1 MIMPGRPSEQ
11 EEEYF
16 ARQEFERRKQALATR
31 AQSAI
36 GEAQKQEAAVA
47 QYRCPKCGAELIM
60 VSYKGIEIDKCSQC
74 QGIWL
79 DCGELEQVLE
89 GEQVFLSAGKRIF
102 T

>member
-1 MIMPGRPSEQ
+1 MPGRPSEQ

-16 ARQEFERRKQALATR
+16 ARQEFERRKQALAAH
-31 AQSAI
+31 AQSAS
-36 GEAQKQEAAVA
+36 EETQKQEAAVA
-47 QYRCPKCGAELIM
+47 QHRCPKCGAELVM
-60 VSYKGIEIDKCSQC
+60 VPYKGIEIDKCSQC

-89 GEQVFLSAGKRIF
+89 GDQGFLSAVKRIF

>member
-1 MIMPGRPSEQ
+1 MSGRPSEQ

-31 AQSAI
+31 AQSTSE
-36 GEAQKQEAAVA
+36 EANKQRAAVA
-47 QYRCPKCGAELIM
+47 QYRCPKCGAELVM
-60 VSYKGIEIDKCSQC
+60 VPYKGIEIDKCSQC

-89 GEQVFLSAGKRIF
+89 GEQSFLSAVKRIF

>member
-1 MIMPGRPSEQ
+1 MPGKPSEP

-16 ARQEFERRKQALATR
+16 ARQEFERRKQALAAR
-31 AQSAI
+31 AQDASE
-36 GEAQKQEAAVA
+36 EAKKQEVAIA
-47 QYRCPKCGAELIM
+47 QYRCPKCGAELVM

-89 GEQVFLSAGKRIF
+89 GEQSFLSAVKRIF

>member
-1 MIMPGRPSEQ
+1 MTVPSKPSEQ

-16 ARQEFERRKQALATR
+16 ARQEFERRKQALAAR
-31 AQSAI
+31 AQSAS
-36 GEAQKQEAAVA
+36 GEDKKQEAAVA
-47 QYRCPKCGAELIM
+47 QYRCPKCGAELVM

-74 QGIWL
+74 QGVWL

-89 GEQVFLSAGKRIF
+89 GDQSFLSAVKRIF

>member
-1 MIMPGRPSEQ
+1 MSGKPSEQ

-16 ARQEFERRKQALATR
+16 ARQEFERRKQTLATH
-31 AQSAI
+31 AQSASE
-36 GEAQKQEAAVA
+36 EAKKQEAAVA
-47 QYRCPKCGAELIM
+47 QYRCPKCGAALVM

-74 QGIWL
+74 QGVWL

-89 GEQVFLSAGKRIF
+89 GEQGFLSAVKRIF